1 MISVL
6 LVDDQTLVRS
16 GIRGLLELSA
26 DIRVVAEAADAA
38 SAMQALQQRAYDI
51 MLLDNRM
58 PGETGVELLERM
70 RTQCIAVPAI
80 ILTTF
85 DDDES
90 LLRSLRAG
98 AKGYL
103 LKDISFERL
112 CEAIR
117 QVATG
122 GTMFRPA
129 LSERVERSLANE
141 RVDHT
146 ETRPLEGLEHLTPR
160 EIEILALMAGGLS
173 NREIAD
179 SLGTSEGTIKN
190 HVSSVLAKL
199 GVRDRVR
206 AVLKAIDRGY
216 L

>member
-16 GIRGLLELSA
+16 GIRGLLELSV
-26 DIRVVAEAADAA
+26 DIRVVAEAVDAA

-80 ILTTF
+80 MLTTF

-146 ETRPLEGLEHLTPR
+146 ETRPLEGLEHLTRR

-179 SLGTSEGTIKN
+179 SLGASEGTIKN
-190 HVSSVLAKL
+190 HVSNVLAKL

>member
-16 GIRGLLELSA
+16 GIRGLLELSV
-26 DIRVVAEAADAA
+26 DIRVVAEAVDAA

-58 PGETGVELLERM
+58 PGETGVEILERM

-146 ETRPLEGLEHLTPR
+146 ETRPLEGLEHLTRR

-179 SLGTSEGTIKN
+179 SLGASEGTIKN
-190 HVSSVLAKL
+190 HVSNVLAKL

>member
-16 GIRGLLELSA
+16 GIRGLLELSV
-26 DIRVVAEAADAA
+26 DIRVVAEAVDAA

-80 ILTTF
+80 VLTTF

-141 RVDHT
+141 RLDHT
-146 ETRPLEGLEHLTPR
+146 ETRPLEGLEHLTRR

-179 SLGTSEGTIKN
+179 SLGASEGTIKN
-190 HVSSVLAKL
+190 HVSNVLAKL

>member
-16 GIRGLLELSA
+16 GIRGLLELSV
-26 DIRVVAEAADAA
+26 DIRVVAEAVDAA

-70 RTQCIAVPAI
+70 RTQCIAVPTI
-80 ILTTF
+80 MLTTF

-146 ETRPLEGLEHLTPR
+146 ETRPLEGLEHLTRR

-179 SLGTSEGTIKN
+179 SLGASEGTIKN
-190 HVSSVLAKL
+190 HVSNVLAKL

>member
-26 DIRVVAEAADAA
+26 DIRVVAEADDAA

-80 ILTTF
+80 MLTTF

-141 RVDHT
+141 RLDHT
-146 ETRPLEGLEHLTPR
+146 ETRPLEGLEHLTRR

-190 HVSSVLAKL
+190 HVSNVLAKL

>member
-26 DIRVVAEAADAA
+26 DIRVVAEADDAA

-80 ILTTF
+80 MLTTF

-129 LSERVERSLANE
+129 LSERVERYLANE

-146 ETRPLEGLEHLTPR
+146 ETRPLEGLEHLTRR

-190 HVSSVLAKL
+190 HVSNVLAKL

>member
-26 DIRVVAEAADAA
+26 DIRVVAEADDAA

-80 ILTTF
+80 MLTTF

-146 ETRPLEGLEHLTPR
+146 ETRPLEGLEHLTRR

-190 HVSSVLAKL
+190 HVSNVLAKL

>member
-16 GIRGLLELSA
+16 GIRGLLELSV
-26 DIRVVAEAADAA
+26 DIRVVAEAVDAA

-70 RTQCIAVPAI
+70 RTQCLAVPAI
-80 ILTTF
+80 VLTTF

-146 ETRPLEGLEHLTPR
+146 ETRPLEGLEHLTRR

-190 HVSSVLAKL
+190 HVSNVLAKL

>member
-16 GIRGLLELSA
+16 GIRGLLELSV
-26 DIRVVAEAADAA
+26 DIRVVAEAVDAA

-51 MLLDNRM
+51 ILLDNRM

-80 ILTTF
+80 VLTTF

-146 ETRPLEGLEHLTPR
+146 ETRPLEGLEHLTRR

-190 HVSSVLAKL
+190 HVSNVLAKL